1 MCYYFYYLLCLCQA
15 NAHEEFCIQVG
26 KRWISSCLSHPFPYY
41 LSCYLDC
48 LDKQVRFWMS
58 ELSLVPRLT
67 DAGGARVDGWCFEG
81 AYTIGSVRLFTLDLR
96 QARAFHNTLARIQRV
111 PRQGHLELR
120 TLFNLNHLY
129 NMLIHLQVRVD
140 CRDECASFN
149 FNATLKNII
158 HN

>member
-1 MCYYFYYLLCLCQA
+1 MLTRNSVFKLVKDELVQFVIYSL
-15 NAHEEFCIQVG
+15 
-26 KRWISSCLSHPFPYY
+26 SCLYHFHTIY
-41 LSCYLDC
+41 LATLIA
-48 LDKQVRFWMS
+48 LTIKLS
-58 ELSLVPRLT
+58 EMSLVPRLT
-67 DAGGARVDGWCFEG
+67 DDGGARVDGWCSEG
-81 AYTIGSVRLFTLDLR
+81 ASTIGSVRLFTLDLR

-140 CRDECASFN
+140 CRDECASFY

-158 HN
+158 HTQIGSCNQYF